1 MKILAVFLT
10 IAVITAGVVIFKMS
24 RAKSLVVY
32 NDQEIT
38 RYVPP
43 TIEPQVKPD
52 PTPTATP
59 SSKTVQVIR
68 ATYDIEDGL
77 SPSRFKVKAGVPVRL
92 EVKALVDGLG
102 CMGSITIPD
111 LTDEVYGFE
120 KDVTNVFEVTPPSP
134 GEYAIT
140 CAMGIPHGVI
150 IAE

>member
-10 IAVITAGVVIFKMS
+10 IAVIVVGVVMFKMS
-24 RAKSLVVY
+24 RAKSLIVY
-32 NDQEIT
+32 DEQEVT

-43 TIEPQVKPD
+43 TIEPRVEPK
-52 PTPTATP
+52 PTATP

-68 ATYDIEDGL
+68 ATYNIEDGL

-102 CMGSITIPD
+102 CMGSITIPE

-134 GEYAIT
+134 GEYVIT

>member
-10 IAVITAGVVIFKMS
+10 IAVIIVGVVIFKSS
-24 RAKSLVVY
+24 RAKPLIVY
-32 NDQEIT
+32 DDQEIT
-38 RYVPP
+38 RYVAP
-43 TIEPQVKPD
+43 TIEPRVEPKP
-52 PTPTATP
+52 TST
-59 SSKTVQVIR
+59 SSQKAVQVIR
-68 ATYDIEDGL
+68 ATYNIEDGL

-102 CMGSITIPD
+102 CMGSITIPE

-120 KDVTNVFEVTPPSP
+120 KDVTNIFEVTPPSP
-134 GEYAIT
+134 GEYVIT